1 VGDAGTGGEMK
12 VFALPSHRQLFA
24 DARGGDRWLRVTWH
38 EEAGLVVLSLWR
50 QSTCV
55 GTVRLDR
62 SQVAAL
68 VSALVDDLA
77 GRTGDGG
84 AAAAT

>member
-1 VGDAGTGGEMK
+1 VSEAGTGGEVK
-12 VFALPSHRQLFA
+12 VFPLPSRSQLFA
-24 DARGGDRWLRVTWH
+24 DARGGDRWMRVTWH

-68 VSALVDDLA
+68 VSTLVDDLA
-77 GRTGDGG
+77 GRTDDGG